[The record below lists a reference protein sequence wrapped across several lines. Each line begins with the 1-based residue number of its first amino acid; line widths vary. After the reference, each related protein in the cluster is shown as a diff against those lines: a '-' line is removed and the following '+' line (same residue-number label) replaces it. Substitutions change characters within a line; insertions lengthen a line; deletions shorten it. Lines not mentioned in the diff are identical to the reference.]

1 MKAVFDTNI
10 VASASFWRGKPFD
23 CLTAWAL
30 GKCGV
35 VVSPQLLSEYFETVE
50 ELSRRYPQKTRVQ
63 WLEALTQSAELVFP
77 MESARGVV
85 KDRDDEMVLECAAA
99 AGVDFLVTGD
109 KLHLLP
115 VGEWRGVKIVTAADF
130 LSLF

>member
-1 MKAVFDTNI
+1 M
-10 VASASFWRGKPFD
+10 
-23 CLTAWAL
+23 
-30 GKCGV
+30 

-50 ELSRRYPQKTRVQ
+50 ELSRRYPQKTHVQ

-99 AGVDFLVTGD
+99 AGADFLVTGD

-115 VGEWRGVKIVTAADF
+115 VGEWRGVKIVPAADF